1 MNTLESLVEDKGNV
15 IVMGDLNLDGSYD
28 DGMLGDFEEWN
39 YLIEDDEDTTVSSTD
54 CAFDRIIV
62 NDNLIDDVVDDGI
75 DKSIVSGES
84 DHYLIW
90 VELEI

>member
-1 MNTLESLVEDKGNV
+1 MNALEDLVEDKGNV

-28 DGMLGDFEEWN
+28 DGMLGDFE
-39 YLIEDDEDTTVSSTD
+39 DTTVAQSSN
-54 CAFDRIIV
+54 AYDRIII

-84 DHYLIW
+84 DHYLVC
-90 VELEI
+90 VEIEV